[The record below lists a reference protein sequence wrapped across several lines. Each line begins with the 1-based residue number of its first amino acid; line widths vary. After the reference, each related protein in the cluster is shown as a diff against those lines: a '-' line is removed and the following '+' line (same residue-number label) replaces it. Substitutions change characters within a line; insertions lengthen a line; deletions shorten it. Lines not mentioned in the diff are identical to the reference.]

1 MLEIWGGVI
10 LTSDDIV
17 TVELRVGIIF
27 LTSDDI
33 VIVEWRGG
41 EWKEGRAAL
50 KWYHWC
56 LIN

>member
-17 TVELRVGIIF
+17 TVELREGIIF

-41 EWKEGRAAL
+41 SNLNGSGRKEGQP
-50 KWYHWC
+50 YS
-56 LIN
+56 